1 MGEGFVEHQLVRERT
16 IIRREYQLRIVEA
29 ALRGNTL
36 VVLPTALGKT
46 VIAELVLAEVL
57 HRYPRSRALFMAP
70 TKPLVLQHASSLRS
84 HLRLK
89 DNEVA
94 ALTGET
100 RQRERYWSDVE
111 VRVVIAT
118 PQTVWNDHVK
128 GLVRLE
134 EFALVVMDECHRS
147 RERYAYTRIAN
158 EYVRVCPW
166 PLILALTA
174 SPGSDPEKVRELV
187 RNLWIEKIEW
197 RTEEDE
203 DVRAYI
209 PGVDVSWVTVS
220 LPEKYERVRSK
231 IRGMIES
238 RLERLRST
246 GHVTL
251 EGVEFNRRSLLAVM
265 ERLKAELVSGARGL
279 IAQALVVLSEVL
291 SLFYAL

>member
-118 PQTVWNDHVK
+118 PQTVWNDHV
-128 GLVRLE
+128 
-134 EFALVVMDECHRS
+134 
-147 RERYAYTRIAN
+147 
-158 EYVRVCPW
+158 
-166 PLILALTA
+166 
-174 SPGSDPEKVRELV
+174 
-187 RNLWIEKIEW
+187 
-197 RTEEDE
+197 
-203 DVRAYI
+203 
-209 PGVDVSWVTVS
+209 
-220 LPEKYERVRSK
+220 
-231 IRGMIES
+231 
-238 RLERLRST
+238 
-246 GHVTL
+246 
-251 EGVEFNRRSLLAVM
+251 
-265 ERLKAELVSGARGL
+265 
-279 IAQALVVLSEVL
+279 
-291 SLFYAL
+291 